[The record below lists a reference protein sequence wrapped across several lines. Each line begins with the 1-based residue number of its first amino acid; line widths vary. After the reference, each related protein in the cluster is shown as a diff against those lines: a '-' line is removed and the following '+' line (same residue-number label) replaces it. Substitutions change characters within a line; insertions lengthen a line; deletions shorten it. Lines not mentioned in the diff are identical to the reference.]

1 MKVNVTKN
9 EEMYTVCP
17 NCGEVV
23 PRKYDFCPKCGAR
36 LFRPADAP
44 LLMLAAGIYLLN
56 VIIIFILFAPFL
68 LFTSILE
75 LGTAISLFAGRKAGG
90 GFSLILLINIP
101 FLIYF
106 CIFISFSFLALI
118 LIFTHLIGV
127 YLVVKEW
134 DKLA

>member
-1 MKVNVTKN
+1 MKVNMTKN
-9 EEMYTVCP
+9 EEIYTVCP

-23 PRKYDFCPKCGAR
+23 PRKYNFCPKCGAR
-36 LFRPADAP
+36 LFRPVDAP

-56 VIIIFILFAPFL
+56 VIIIFILFTPFL

-75 LGTAISLFAGRKAGG
+75 LGTVIFLLVGRKAGG
-90 GFSLILLINIP
+90 YLSLILLINIP

-106 CIFISFSFLALI
+106 CIFISFSFSALI

-127 YLVVKEW
+127 YLVIKEW
-134 DKLA
+134 NKLA